1 MPRYF
6 DVRTTVLLVVGY
18 GILAEEE
25 DRPIAYDL
33 KRAIGSRSEG
43 ADNRSAVV
51 VTDMWMLNQEMA
63 EMFPAV
69 AIGGPAVNAFTAQI
83 YEDLPIAFTRDQR
96 VFIQMN
102 QDRGKRAALWGMDQ
116 RTTREA
122 ADAVREGRAARPIP
136 RARLAATRLIRRRSA
151 TRRGREHAGS
161 AGPHPLLRRPPGF
174 GASRAGSMPPLGR
187 LRGPTARLRGR
198 RAVWRVCGS
207 WRRGG
212 SRSSAMSPEGREQVL
227 HVEGSGAT
235 LGEVPLFD
243 RAGYVAS
250 AAAQTAARLLWLPRR
265 ELDAL
270 SRRHPESG
278 SWP

>member
-25 DRPIAYDL
+25 DRPVAYDL
-33 KRAIGSRSEG
+33 KRAIGSRGEG
-43 ADNRSAVV
+43 TDNRSAVV

-69 AIGGPAVNAFTAQI
+69 AIGGPAVNTFTAQI

-122 ADAVREGRAARPIP
+122 AELFIKDGLLDRFLELVWPRP
-136 RARLAATRLIRRRSA
+136 A
-151 TRRGREHAGS
+151 
-161 AGPHPLLRRPPGF
+161 
-174 GASRAGSMPPLGR
+174 
-187 LRGPTARLRGR
+187 
-198 RAVWRVCGS
+198 
-207 WRRGG
+207 
-212 SRSSAMSPEGREQVL
+212 
-227 HVEGSGAT
+227 
-235 LGEVPLFD
+235 
-243 RAGYVAS
+243 
-250 AAAQTAARLLWLPRR
+250 
-265 ELDAL
+265 
-270 SRRHPESG
+270 
-278 SWP
+278 

>member
-25 DRPIAYDL
+25 DRPIAYEL
-33 KRAIGSRSEG
+33 KRAINSRSEV

-69 AIGGPAVNAFTAQI
+69 GIGGPAVNAFTAQI

-116 RTTREA
+116 RSTREA
-122 ADAVREGRAARPIP
+122 AELFTKDGLLDRFLELVWPRP
-136 RARLAATRLIRRRSA
+136 A
-151 TRRGREHAGS
+151 
-161 AGPHPLLRRPPGF
+161 
-174 GASRAGSMPPLGR
+174 
-187 LRGPTARLRGR
+187 
-198 RAVWRVCGS
+198 
-207 WRRGG
+207 
-212 SRSSAMSPEGREQVL
+212 
-227 HVEGSGAT
+227 
-235 LGEVPLFD
+235 
-243 RAGYVAS
+243 
-250 AAAQTAARLLWLPRR
+250 
-265 ELDAL
+265 
-270 SRRHPESG
+270 
-278 SWP
+278 